1 MDNKL
6 VLIAAASGRALAESA
21 WRGGYLPLVLDWFGD
36 SDTLA
41 HAHAHAR
48 LADGLAHGMTAEA
61 LDAALAKVIDVGNP
75 CGVVCG
81 TGFEDRPELIAHL
94 ARRFR
99 ILGNDADTVARLKD
113 PQIFAS
119 LCRDCGIAHP
129 ETTLVRPAETG
140 WLAKRVG
147 AAGGGH
153 IRAAGGR
160 LPPQRYYYQREH
172 AGTPISALF
181 LAHGGRAHVLGFSAQ
196 WTAPAPR
203 RPFRYGGAVRP
214 ASINADT
221 QTALTHAVHRFA
233 AATQLTGLNS
243 ADFLVDEHGFCLLE
257 INPRPSAT
265 LDIFEPP
272 GGSLFALHMSACDG
286 ALHSQA
292 LHLTGAAA
300 TAIVYAER
308 DTTIPPL
315 DWPDWTADRPH
326 AGTAV
331 KTGEPLCT
339 VLAFAA
345 TATEARQLVENRL
358 ATVLTWTHASS
369 R

>member
-6 VLIAAASGRALAESA
+6 VLIAAASGRALAASA
-21 WRGGYLPLVLDWFGD
+21 RRGGYHPVVLDWFGD

-41 HAHAHAR
+41 CAHAHAR
-48 LADGLAHGMTAEA
+48 IAGGLAHVMAAQT
-61 LDAALAKVIDVGNP
+61 LDAALTKVIGMGDP

-99 ILGNDADTVARLKD
+99 ILGNEAETVARLKD
-113 PQIFAS
+113 PQVFAS

-129 ETTLVRPAETG
+129 ETTLVRPGQTG
-140 WLAKRVG
+140 WLAKRIG
-147 AAGGGH
+147 GAGGGH
-153 IRAAGGR
+153 IKTAGDR
-160 LPPQRYYYQREH
+160 LPSQRYYYQREH
-172 AGTPISALF
+172 AGLPVSALF
-181 LAHGGRAHVLGFSAQ
+181 LAHGGRAQVLGFSTQ
-196 WTAPAPR
+196 WTAPTPR
-203 RPFRYGGAVRP
+203 HPFRYGGAVRP
-214 ASINADT
+214 APIGSNT
-221 QTALTHAVHRFA
+221 QAALMQAVHRFA
-233 AATQLTGLNS
+233 AATQLAGLNS
-243 ADFLVDEHGFCLLE
+243 ADFLVEEQGFWLLE
-257 INPRPSAT
+257 INTRPSAT
-265 LDIFEPP
+265 LDLFEPP
-272 GGSLFALHMSACDG
+272 GGLLFALHMSACDG

-308 DTTIPPL
+308 DTAIPPL
-315 DWPDWTADRPH
+315 DWPDWAADRPH

-345 TATEARQLVENRL
+345 TATEARQLVENRR

-369 R
+369 Q

>member
-1 MDNKL
+1 
-6 VLIAAASGRALAESA
+6 
-21 WRGGYLPLVLDWFGD
+21 
-36 SDTLA
+36 
-41 HAHAHAR
+41 
-48 LADGLAHGMTAEA
+48 MTAGA
-61 LDAALAKVIDVGNP
+61 LDAALAKVIEVGDP

-99 ILGNDADTVARLKD
+99 VLGNDADAVARLKD
-113 PQIFAS
+113 PQVFAA

-129 ETTLVRPAETG
+129 QTTLACPKDTAG
-140 WLAKRVG
+140 WLAKRIG
-147 AAGGGH
+147 GAGGSH
-153 IRAAGGR
+153 IKSISKRALGR
-160 LPPQRYYYQREH
+160 GYYYQREV
-172 AGTPISALF
+172 AGAPISVLF
-181 LAHGGRAHVLGFSAQ
+181 LAHGGHAHVLGFSTQ
-196 WTAPAPR
+196 WTAPTPR
-203 RPFRYGGAVRP
+203 HPFRYGGAVRP
-214 ASINADT
+214 ARIKADT
-221 QTALTHAVHRFA
+221 QTALTQAVRRFA
-233 AATQLTGLNS
+233 AATQLAGLNS
-243 ADFLVDEHGFCLLE
+243 ADFLVDERGFWLLE
-257 INPRPSAT
+257 INTRPSAT
-265 LDIFEPP
+265 LDLFEPP

-292 LHLTGAAA
+292 LHSTGAAA

-339 VLAFAA
+339 VLASAA